1 MGDISPPGSPQVN
14 PALPQHRNSLDVTMR
29 IIRLILGKL
38 ILFFDWLF
46 TPRGIKRDRIDKL
59 IF

>member
-38 ILFFDWLF
+38 ISFFD
-46 TPRGIKRDRIDKL
+46 
-59 IF
+59 